1 MESYY
6 PVVVERYEPVMDTG
20 GAGLHRGGCGIEKQ
34 YMFRR
39 PGAFTVNDDRA
50 VLDPWGIGGGDSG
63 GRSGKVLVRADG
75 TREELASKLDN
86 VPVQPGDR
94 LIFRT
99 AGAGGWGDPLERD
112 PALVE
117 RDVRR
122 RLVSKE
128 AARELYGVVVGDA
141 AATAAR
147 RAEILAAR
155 KGEALPRFDF
165 GELPAGLVPPR

>member
-39 PGAFTVNDDRA
+39 PGAFTINDDRA

-63 GRSGKVLVRADG
+63 GRSAKLLIRADG
-75 TREELASKLDN
+75 TREQLVSKLDN

-94 LIFRT
+94 LLLYSDGFEQ
-99 AGAGGWGDPLERD
+99 AFPGDPTGGRLSRAPSKRYLDEFAALRAATD
-112 PALVE
+112 PAAVVEQIGRRVDMQFGSVHQADDLTLVVVE
-117 RDVRR
+117 RGGTGPGG
-122 RLVSKE
+122 
-128 AARELYGVVVGDA
+128 A
-141 AATAAR
+141 
-147 RAEILAAR
+147 
-155 KGEALPRFDF
+155 
-165 GELPAGLVPPR
+165 